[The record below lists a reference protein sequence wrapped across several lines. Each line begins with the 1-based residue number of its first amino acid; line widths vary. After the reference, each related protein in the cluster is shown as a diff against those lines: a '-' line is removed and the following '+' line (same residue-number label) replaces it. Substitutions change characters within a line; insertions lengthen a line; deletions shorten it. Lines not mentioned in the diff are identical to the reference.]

1 MPYPT
6 GIDKARVSTLTTLAA
21 LDDLGWARTG
31 THATFGV
38 LDVAGLMVRAIDHD
52 EEHLASFGGN

>member
-1 MPYPT
+1 M
-6 GIDKARVSTLTTLAA
+6 ATLDA
-21 LDDLGWARTG
+21 LDEAGWARTG

-52 EEHLASFGGN
+52 DEHLRSFER